1 MAVQH
6 RILTLK
12 FVVIGLS
19 QPVTRIV
26 DVSASLRMAELHGLI
41 LPLFAWEDSA
51 SHRFIDHPIDGP
63 RFGDDEYAGYARSAT
78 RRRVWEMEHWCRDA
92 DGHVSECEWTSTVGA
107 AFDSLPFG
115 SSAVLYYEYGSTQ
128 CPEWRYGE
136 PCLARQLDIADG
148 RHRHGWTIAIS
159 VDAVR
164 SARRAEPAALLRGT
178 GRAPLVEAGGP
189 AAYEEMLGVLTDPMH
204 AKRPELCSWIED
216 RIGVWATSQP
226 LARADFDVE
235 ATRVLIA
242 STRRGASDHRDPSPF
257 RALLARTERW
267 HPAHRIELLSA
278 AQRAGV
284 ASGGLPDRSQA
295 AAFTSAVAA
304 RLAALSSTR
313 TESAPIAAE
322 SALVTSDPL
331 SASFDDVLRRLRFA
345 YRRSGVLLRSRAG
358 DEALVDPRV
367 LLDRYAARY
376 WALPSDTDLAIAI
389 ALAVAE
395 GLPDD
400 ELPARVEH
408 VAGLRPGSIDR
419 ADIDPS
425 VRYLATCGGAS
436 RQPLEGRD
444 RAALARLVLRW

>member
-12 FVVIGLS
+12 FVLIGLL

-26 DVSASLRMAELHGLI
+26 DVSASLRMAELHELI

-51 SHRFIDHPIDGP
+51 SHRFIDHPIDEP
-63 RFGDDEYAGYARSAT
+63 RLGDDEYAGYARSAT
-78 RRRVWEMEHWCRDA
+78 RRRVWEMEHWCRDT

-267 HPAHRIELLSA
+267 APRPPDRAPERRATCRSRDWRAPRPVAGCGIHVCGRSPPCGAVEHANGIGADRGGIGSGHVGPAVGFIRRCAPAAPVRLP
-278 AQRAGV
+278 AQRR
-284 ASGGLPDRSQA
+284 P
-295 AAFTSAVAA
+295 
-304 RLAALSSTR
+304 LAQSCR
-313 TESAPIAAE
+313 
-322 SALVTSDPL
+322 
-331 SASFDDVLRRLRFA
+331 
-345 YRRSGVLLRSRAG
+345 G
-358 DEALVDPRV
+358 
-367 LLDRYAARY
+367 
-376 WALPSDTDLAIAI
+376 
-389 ALAVAE
+389 
-395 GLPDD
+395 
-400 ELPARVEH
+400 
-408 VAGLRPGSIDR
+408 
-419 ADIDPS
+419 
-425 VRYLATCGGAS
+425 
-436 RQPLEGRD
+436 
-444 RAALARLVLRW
+444 